1 MSKNTK
7 SIRQSNAVDMTTGTI
22 WKQIVLFSLP
32 LLFGNIFQQLYNTVD
47 SLVVGN
53 FVGADAVGAS
63 KRPLYFLI
71 VASMLNIFLDLLF
84 VIKFKMG
91 VAGVAYATV
100 ISQFISGIL
109 GMIVLMKSRE
119 NYGISLREIK
129 MDPKILKMITIVG
142 LPAGLQMAITSF
154 SNVFVQGYIN
164 SFGAASTA
172 GWGTYGR
179 VDAFVLL
186 PMQSIAIAAM

>member
-1 MSKNTK
+1 MCRMSKDTK

-53 FVGADAVGAS
+53 FVGADAVSDS

-100 ISQFISGIL
+100 ISQFI
-109 GMIVLMKSRE
+109 
-119 NYGISLREIK
+119 
-129 MDPKILKMITIVG
+129 
-142 LPAGLQMAITSF
+142 
-154 SNVFVQGYIN
+154 
-164 SFGAASTA
+164 
-172 GWGTYGR
+172 
-179 VDAFVLL
+179 
-186 PMQSIAIAAM
+186 